1 MAHHRPEKKATDVS
15 ISALTY
21 MYSVASLY
29 TRRSAL
35 TCLSLPPAAVT
46 GIAGSAS
53 DLTHMACSL
62 LSHGPPTS

>member
-15 ISALTY
+15 ISTLTY

-29 TRRSAL
+29 TSL
-35 TCLSLPPAAVT
+35 SVTCLSLPPAAVT